1 MRVKIITNVF
11 LSCLLSS
18 CMGLAPNQDGKG
30 VFTRP
35 VAHVGNPNCSNLE
48 YLRANVRKIVLPP
61 DISELPTSV
70 LQIMDSELAK
80 QLDLVNAQ
88 AIVITG
94 NCAKTLD
101 NFQISDL
108 LSNSQIRLP
117 MSPSDRNYDIA
128 YQYNYDVGPEDLH
141 PLNLPGDFQRALMV
155 GLSDSENGVV
165 QIFLGLWQAREYST
179 LALFTQDSQG
189 AFSDAR
195 PLLRTYP
202 KLKFMWHGITI
213 GSPGGILSLYQET
226 PSGVT
231 IYRIRYL
238 LGAMYSH
245 N

>member
-1 MRVKIITNVF
+1 MRFKIITNFF

-18 CMGLAPNQDGKG
+18 CMGLGHNQDGKRDLA
-30 VFTRP
+30 RP
-35 VAHVGNPNCSNLE
+35 VAHVGNPNCSDLE
-48 YLRANVRKIVLPP
+48 FLRANVRKIVLPA

-88 AIVITG
+88 AIEITG

-108 LSNSQIRLP
+108 LSNTQIRLP
-117 MSPSDRNYDIA
+117 MSPGDRNYDIA
-128 YQYNYDVGPEDLH
+128 YQYNFDVGPENLY
-141 PLNLPGDFQRALMV
+141 PLNLPGDFQRALKV

-179 LALFTQDSQG
+179 VALFTQDSQG
-189 AFSDAR
+189 AFSDAK
-195 PLLRTYP
+195 PLLRIYP
-202 KLKFMWHGITI
+202 KLQFMWHGITI
-213 GSPGGILSLYQET
+213 GSPGGTVSLYQET

-238 LGAMYSH
+238 FSAMYST